1 MKISYHFIQDFVY
14 HFYCLD
20 FLDFSYFME
29 FVNDESP
36 HELQPESEGEG
47 GQPLEGEVTGGG

>member
-1 MKISYHFIQDFVY
+1 
-14 HFYCLD
+14 
-20 FLDFSYFME
+20 ME

-47 GQPLEGEVTGGG
+47 GQPLEGEVTGGGWVVAVNLELVLSWRLLDDDA